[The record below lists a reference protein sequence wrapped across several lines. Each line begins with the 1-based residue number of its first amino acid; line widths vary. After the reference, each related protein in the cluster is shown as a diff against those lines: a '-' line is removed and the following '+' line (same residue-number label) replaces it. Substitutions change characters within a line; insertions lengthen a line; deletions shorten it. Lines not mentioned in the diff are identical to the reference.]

1 MTTIAAPQERT
12 PRVLLVAALSVL
24 ASTSVATAV
33 AELVDGQNE
42 AVSALLGGGI
52 VLVFFGFGAVVV
64 STASAVMPQTAL
76 MIAMLTYTF
85 QVALVGLIF
94 AGLTSSDVFASDLS
108 AGWLAAGLIVGTFA
122 WMSGQ
127 LVATLRT
134 PIQPWVAPETG
145 ALGDESDSDA
155 PESAARHQAG
165 AA

>member
-24 ASTSVATAV
+24 ASTSVVTV
-33 AELVDGQNE
+33 VGELAAGQNE
-42 AVSALLGGGI
+42 AVSALLGGAI

-64 STASAVMPQTAL
+64 GAASAVMPQTAL

-94 AGLTSSDVFASDLS
+94 AGLTESDVFESDLS

-122 WMSGQ
+122 WMTGQ
-127 LVATLRT
+127 LVATLRA
-134 PIQPWVAPETG
+134 PIEPWVAPETG
-145 ALGDESDSDA
+145 ALADESDNDA
-155 PESAARHQAG
+155 PASAGRHEVG